1 MSKKEKIILIVCMV
15 LGLSIMV
22 VMISVGNKNKIE
34 QRKSE
39 IEELVNNEEYGEVI
53 DLFYEIEKMEKDFG
67 LTQNECFAVIDYFE
81 ALQAYKNN
89 NFEITYEKLKELNP
103 ENTWIFKKEA
113 EKFKNK
119 FLNSEKGK
127 NIAKRLIEEEKRNK
141 ELNKFREETNK
152 WREENISKI
161 GPYMG
166 MEESYINNTMLGKYN
181 ENKVEE
187 KDYTFEIG
195 DYKKIYI
202 WKDNKGYEICKAVVT
217 KYKDND
223 YAVVEYVEFLGENW
237 EKELLYNG
245 KDDELKEEFTIGRYK
260 GKLYKDKNLENNYIE
275 NKSDEDMI
283 EEYAN
288 EYDVYEY
295 SDADEFY
302 YDHKDDFEGYED
314 AEQYYEDAWSF
325 ME

>member
-39 IEELVNNEEYGEVI
+39 IEEFVNNEEYGEVI

-187 KDYTFEIG
+187 KDYTFETG
-195 DYKKIYI
+195 DYEKIYI

-217 KYKDND
+217 KYNDND

-295 SDADEFY
+295 SDANEFY

>member
-127 NIAKRLIEEEKRNK
+127 NIAKRLIEEEKRTK

-187 KDYTFEIG
+187 KDYTFETG
-195 DYKKIYI
+195 DYEKIYI

-217 KYKDND
+217 KYNDND

>member
-81 ALQAYKNN
+81 ALQAYKNKN
-89 NFEITYEKLKELNP
+89 YEITYEKLKELNP

-187 KDYTFEIG
+187 KDYTFETG
-195 DYKKIYI
+195 DYEKIYI

-217 KYKDND
+217 KYNDND

>member
-34 QRKSE
+34 RRKSE
-39 IEELVNNEEYGEVI
+39 IEEFVNNEEYGEVI

-127 NIAKRLIEEEKRNK
+127 NIAKRLIEEEKRTK

-187 KDYTFEIG
+187 KDYTFETG
-195 DYKKIYI
+195 DYEKIYI

-217 KYKDND
+217 KYNDND

-283 EEYAN
+283 EEYPN

>member
-1 MSKKEKIILIVCMV
+1 MRKREKIILIICVI
-15 LGLSIMV
+15 LGISIMGI
-22 VMISVGNKNKIE
+22 MISVGNKNKIE
-34 QRKSE
+34 QKRME
-39 IEELVNNEEYGEVI
+39 IEELVNDEEYGKVI
-53 DLFYEIEKMEKDFG
+53 DLFYEIEKMENDFG
-67 LTQNECFAVIDYFE
+67 LTQNECFAVIDYVE
-81 ALQAYKNN
+81 ALQAYKNKN
-89 NFEITYEKLKELNP
+89 YEITYEKLKELNP
-103 ENTWIFKKEA
+103 ENTWIFKKDA

-127 NIAKRLIEEEKRNK
+127 NIAKRLIEEEKRTK

-187 KDYTFEIG
+187 KDYTFETG
-195 DYKKIYI
+195 DYEKIYI
-202 WKDNKGYEICKAVVT
+202 WKDNKGYEICRAVVT
-217 KYKDND
+217 KYEYND
-223 YAVVEYVEFLGENW
+223 YAVVEHVEFLGENW
-237 EKELLYNG
+237 EKKLLYNG
-245 KDDELKEEFTIGRYK
+245 KDDKLKKEFTIGIYN
-260 GKLYKDKNLENNYIE
+260 GKLYSDIRVEDNNIEYKN
-275 NKSDEDMI
+275 DEEIVD
-283 EEYAN
+283 EYTN

-302 YDHKDDFEGYED
+302 YDHQDDFEGYED

>member
-39 IEELVNNEEYGEVI
+39 IEEFVNNEEYGEVI

-81 ALQAYKNN
+81 ALQAY
-89 NFEITYEKLKELNP
+89 
-103 ENTWIFKKEA
+103 
-113 EKFKNK
+113 KNK

-181 ENKVEE
+181 ENKLEE
-187 KDYTFEIG
+187 KDYTFETG
-195 DYKKIYI
+195 DYEKIYI

-314 AEQYYEDAWSF
+314 AEQYYEEAWSF

>member
-34 QRKSE
+34 RRKSE
-39 IEELVNNEEYGEVI
+39 IEEFVNNEEYGEVI

-103 ENTWIFKKEA
+103 KNTWIFKKEA

-152 WREENISKI
+152 WREENIFKI

-166 MEESYINNTMLGKYN
+166 MEELYINNTMLGKYN

-187 KDYTFEIG
+187 KDYTFETG
-195 DYKKIYI
+195 DYEKIYI